1 MPGTWPDV
9 DPIIDAQGLV
19 ITFDGDVAENVISCN
34 VSGGEASLIDATPLT
49 ASVIGSGNYA
59 RCVKGVLP
67 ASVEP
72 VTISFTMFG
81 PGLPVSTNDR
91 GKVAALTVYKDG
103 LVDYSGNAA
112 LLSSSVTMAAG
123 EIPQQTVSFSY
134 LN

>member
-1 MPGTWPDV
+1 MA
-9 DPIIDAQGLV
+9 IIDAQGLV

-34 VSGGEASLIDATPLT
+34 VSGGEASLIDVTPLT

-103 LVDYSGNAA
+103 LVSYSGNAA

-123 EIPQQTVSFSY
+123 EFPQQTVSFSY